1 MTNLLAQPGNGP
13 LYEQV
18 KHLIVERVVSGVWN
32 PGDRLPSE
40 TALAREINVSQ
51 GTVRK
56 AMDDLCQENLL
67 IRHQGRGTFVSI
79 HTAQRELYH
88 FFHLAGP
95 DGNKRLPQ
103 RSDVASRTRRRIN
116 RVEADR
122 LQLPMAAEVI
132 VIKRNRFLDER
143 PMIVETIVLPAT
155 RFVGFE
161 RETDLPN
168 ELYQRYEETY
178 GVTIHKVEESLRAVA
193 ATRAE
198 ARILCIEP
206 GDPLLEIDRLA
217 ETLEGIPVEWR
228 LSRCDSRTHRYLN
241 ENV

>member
-1 MTNLLAQPGNGP
+1 MTDFHAQPGNGP

-18 KHLIVERVVSGVWN
+18 KHLIVERVVSGVWT

-56 AMDDLCQENLL
+56 AMDDLCHENLL
-67 IRHQGRGTFVSI
+67 VRHQGRGTFVSI

-88 FFHLAGP
+88 FFHLAGA
-95 DGNKRLPQ
+95 DGIKRLPQ
-103 RSDVASRTRRRIN
+103 RSDVVSNTRRRAN
-116 RVEADR
+116 RAEAER
-122 LQLPMAAEVI
+122 LQLPAAAEVI
-132 VIKRNRFLDER
+132 VIKRNRHLDGQ
-143 PMIVETIVLPAT
+143 PAIIETIVLPAT

-161 RETDLPN
+161 RETDIPN
-168 ELYQRYEETY
+168 ELYQRYEEIF
-178 GVTIHKVEESLRAVA
+178 GVTIHKVEESLCAVA

-198 ARILCIEP
+198 AKALGIEP
-206 GDPLLEIDRLA
+206 GAPLLEIDRTA
-217 ETLEGIPVEWR
+217 ETLEGMPVEWR